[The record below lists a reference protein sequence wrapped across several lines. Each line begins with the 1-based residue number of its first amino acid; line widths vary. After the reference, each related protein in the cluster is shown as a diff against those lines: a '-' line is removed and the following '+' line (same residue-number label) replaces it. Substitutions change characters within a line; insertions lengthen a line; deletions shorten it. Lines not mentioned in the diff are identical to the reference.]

1 MPDEPTG
8 EPDYSADQGEA
19 EQLAHVNDPAASP
32 KDEGSETSS
41 PPSEYSYEGVW
52 PPWWKK
58 LWWDIWI
65 RSGPNKTDGLEAPT
79 PKRPYWLDESGS
91 DSDLVLDAARAT
103 RAYSDDR
110 LERAEIRASRLLQTT
125 FVLLTIGFAS
135 TGFLLNRLLERANS
149 WEAYLLLIPSFL
161 AFVFLIPAAVQTLGV
176 GRVGLGMA
184 PRPGVIAESS
194 ETTRVSV
201 AAHEEVNAALI
212 TNWTAD
218 KKLSETNG
226 AFRWVSRGILALILS
241 GFAVLGAMFLLRE
254 GCSQDALEECSRTC
268 SHDADTQIANKQGTC
283 SPIAP
288 L

>member
-1 MPDEPTG
+1 MPEETSG
-8 EPDYSADQGEA
+8 EPDCSADQDEA
-19 EQLAHVNDPAASP
+19 DEFTHADNPAVST
-32 KDEGSETSS
+32 KDEGSETRS
-41 PPSEYSYEGVW
+41 PPSEYSHEGVW

-65 RSGPNKTDGLEAPT
+65 WPRPKETDGLKPPI
-79 PKRPYWLDESGS
+79 PKRPYWLDAGGS
-91 DSDLVLDAARAT
+91 NSDLVLDAAKAT

-135 TGFLLNRLLERANS
+135 TGFLLNRLIERANS
-149 WEAYLLLIPSFL
+149 SWDFLLLVPSAFALILLIL
-161 AFVFLIPAAVQTLGV
+161 AVLQTLGV

-212 TNWTAD
+212 TNWTAEN
-218 KKLSETNG
+218 KLSETNG
-226 AFRWVSRGILALILS
+226 ARRWLSRGILALILS
-241 GFAVLGAMFLLRE
+241 GLAVLVAMFLLRE
-254 GCSQDALEECSRTC
+254 ECSQDALEEALRTIGNC
-268 SHDADTQIANKQGTC
+268 ADLRI
-283 SPIAP
+283 SDR
-288 L
+288 

>member
-41 PPSEYSYEGVW
+41 PPSEYSDEGVW
-52 PPWWKK
+52 PSWRKK

-65 RSGPNKTDGLEAPT
+65 RSGPEKTDGLEAPT

-91 DSDLVLDAARAT
+91 DSDLVLDAAKAT
-103 RAYSDDR
+103 RAYSDNR
-110 LERAEIRASRLLQTT
+110 LERAEMRASRLLQTT

-135 TGFLLNRLLERANS
+135 TGFLLNRVLERANS
-149 WEAYLLLIPSFL
+149 SWAYYLLLIPSLFAL
-161 AFVFLIPAAVQTLGV
+161 FCLTLAAVQALGV

-184 PRPGVIAESS
+184 PLPGVIAESS

-201 AAHEEVNAALI
+201 AAHEEVKAALI
-212 TNWTAD
+212 TKWTAD
-218 KKLSETNG
+218 HKLSETNE
-226 AFRWVSRGILALILS
+226 ALRWVSRGILALILS
-241 GFAVLGAMFLLRE
+241 GLAVLGAMLLLRE
-254 GCSQDALEECSRTC
+254 ECSQDSLEECSRTC
-268 SHDADTQIANKQGTC
+268 SHDTDLRI
-283 SPIAP
+283 PD
-288 L
+288 